1 MNDTAGATRG
11 ANDPPTTGGNATAPL
26 ISLSPSERL
35 VAVLE
40 KLDPFLQFLT
50 KATSKTS
57 VPVHLLEKVVP
68 AGSAESDGG
77 IGNLQVALLEL
88 SHRGILRYQQ
98 VKKIVVRHA
107 VAQILT
113 NGSPL
118 YSPRL
123 ILMQDKQEVGF
134 PENSEEPEPSS
145 KSLLLCAPPKKLT
158 GKGLSGASA
167 AAAKRRLK
175 VLKWTLEQIPGWI
188 CHRKASQANLTPEK
202 KRKAVKSIAD
212 TPTPQKR
219 QAEENR
225 RAPDEREDECLDRR
239 DAYKAL
245 DALLRGYSSPSKAG
259 ENKDVKEDD
268 RQWLP
273 CQAAYSATHPA
284 REARYGNLTR
294 ETIENIPKEVLDIFD
309 LDVDEG
315 DRASFLGSRR
325 RRLFSHQARAI
336 ESAMAGTHTVVTTAT
351 GSGKSL
357 CFLLPV
363 LAKALKALK
372 ESSPTAA
379 VLMFPTKVN
388 LCA

>member
-1 MNDTAGATRG
+1 M
-11 ANDPPTTGGNATAPL
+11 
-26 ISLSPSERL
+26 
-35 VAVLE
+35 
-40 KLDPFLQFLT
+40 
-50 KATSKTS
+50 
-57 VPVHLLEKVVP
+57 
-68 AGSAESDGG
+68 
-77 IGNLQVALLEL
+77 
-88 SHRGILRYQQ
+88 
-98 VKKIVVRHA
+98 
-107 VAQILT
+107 
-113 NGSPL
+113 
-118 YSPRL
+118 
-123 ILMQDKQEVGF
+123 
-134 PENSEEPEPSS
+134 
-145 KSLLLCAPPKKLT
+145 
-158 GKGLSGASA
+158 
-167 AAAKRRLK
+167 
-175 VLKWTLEQIPGWI
+175 
-188 CHRKASQANLTPEK
+188 
-202 KRKAVKSIAD
+202 
-212 TPTPQKR
+212 
-219 QAEENR
+219 
-225 RAPDEREDECLDRR
+225 
-239 DAYKAL
+239 
-245 DALLRGYSSPSKAG
+245 
-259 ENKDVKEDD
+259 KEDD

-336 ESAMAGTHTVVTTAT
+336 ESAMSGTHTVVTTAT